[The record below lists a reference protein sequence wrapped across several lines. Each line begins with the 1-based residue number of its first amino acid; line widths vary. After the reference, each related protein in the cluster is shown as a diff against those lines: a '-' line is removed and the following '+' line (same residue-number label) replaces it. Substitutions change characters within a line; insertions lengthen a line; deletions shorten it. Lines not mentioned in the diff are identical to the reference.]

1 MTGTCAPSPA
11 RSIAKRT
18 AAIVAASA
26 AIVAVTALGVVVT
39 GHGPDARDELRF
51 GFAGMDPSIAQAS
64 AIAIHNARL
73 AGATLLCTV
82 LLPRLHAVTR
92 MPVHLLLA
100 VILVFNCAAVGVA
113 YGAYGWRVIRATAP
127 HLPLEF
133 AALSLAG
140 GAYLH
145 ACRQPLSTPTFAAV
159 AASSALLLCAA
170 AAIETY
176 VWLGGTA

>member
-1 MTGTCAPSPA
+1 MTASCATSPA
-11 RSIAKRT
+11 RSIANRA
-18 AAIVAASA
+18 AAIVAAA
-26 AIVAVTALGVVVT
+26 VAIVALTALGVAAT
-39 GHGPDARDELRF
+39 GHSADARDALRF

-64 AIAIHNARL
+64 AIAIHNGRL
-73 AGATLLCTV
+73 AGATLACSILT
-82 LLPRLHAVTR
+82 PRLHPVTR
-92 MPVHLLLA
+92 IPVHLLLA
-100 VILVFNCAAVGVA
+100 LILVFNSAAVGVA
-113 YGAYGWRVIRATAP
+113 FGAYGWRVIRATGP

-145 ACRQPLSTPTFAAV
+145 ACRQPLSAPTIALV
-159 AASSALLLCAA
+159 AASCALLLCAA